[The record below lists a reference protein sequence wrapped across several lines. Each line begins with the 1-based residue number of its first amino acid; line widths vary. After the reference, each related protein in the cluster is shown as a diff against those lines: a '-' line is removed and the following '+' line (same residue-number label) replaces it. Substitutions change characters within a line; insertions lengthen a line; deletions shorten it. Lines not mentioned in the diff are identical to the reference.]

1 VSVPVR
7 PVASRLEVG
16 RASPSG
22 ALTSGV
28 PVEALHD
35 ESTRTPATDL
45 RAGRGLAH
53 GWLWQRYAGVYDA
66 LEGLTGYRE
75 MVDAVI
81 DVVGPVQGKVV
92 AEVGCGTGN
101 LLVHLLRQEPAH
113 LLGIDA
119 SEAMLRRVHAK
130 IRPAIRAGRV
140 AVRRADAVTGLAEI
154 PAGTAD
160 VIIASNVL
168 YALPDRRAFWRQAAH
183 ALRPDGRVVVSNPDR
198 TGFGPAIRQ
207 QWRTRGVAGFADLRM
222 LEVFALNVVID
233 AMAVARR
240 YEFPSWS
247 HLAAEAAAAGLP
259 KATLRG
265 RCYGGPVDGMN
276 VVGELSQR

>member
-1 VSVPVR
+1 
-7 PVASRLEVG
+7 
-16 RASPSG
+16 
-22 ALTSGV
+22 
-28 PVEALHD
+28 
-35 ESTRTPATDL
+35 
-45 RAGRGLAH
+45 
-53 GWLWQRYAGVYDA
+53 VYDA

-92 AEVGCGTGN
+92 VEVGCGTGN

-119 SEAMLRRVHAK
+119 SEAMLRHVQAK

-140 AVRRADAVTGLAEI
+140 VLRQTDAVAGLAEV
-154 PAGTAD
+154 PAGSAD

-168 YALPDRRAFWRQAAH
+168 YALPDRKAFWRQAAR

-198 TGFGPAIRQ
+198 AGFGPAIRQ
-207 QWRTRGVAGFADLRM
+207 QWRTRGVAGFTDLRM

-247 HLAAEAAAAGLP
+247 RLVAEAAAAGLP
-259 KATLRG
+259 RSTLHG

-276 VVGELSQR
+276 VVGELSRR